1 MGKLKFKKTDR
12 FTELLNNLSP
22 EIKKSFA
29 KALKLIEEDLKHPS
43 LHIEKIKG
51 SNGYFGGS
59 IFSIRITQKYRVT
72 FEFLDENTI
81 LFRVIGSHDKVYKN
95 P

>member
-1 MGKLKFKKTDR
+1 LKKLKFKKTDR
-12 FTELLNNLSP
+12 FIELLNSLPP

-29 KALKLIEEDLKHPS
+29 KALKLMEKDLKHPS

-51 SNGYFGGS
+51 SNGYFGGG

-81 LFRVIGSHDKVYKN
+81 LFRVIGSHDKVYKS